1 MKFILNILKK
11 GVEDTIPPIYYR
23 LCGRGL
29 EMPEITKTI
38 NAKIIEITEYG
49 KTVFM
54 EYDCSRLIGL
64 FIYKETDNRILAINN
79 TENGCVYEYFQT
91 LTSAYIWL
99 LGLLSVEAL
108 KVAEQLKEWY

>member
-1 MKFILNILKK
+1 MKFIFNILKK
-11 GVEDTIPPIYYR
+11 GVEDTKLPIYYR

-54 EYDCSRLIGL
+54 EYDCRMIGL
-64 FIYKETDNRILAINN
+64 FIYKEPDNRILAINN
-79 TENGCVYEYFQT
+79 TENGCLYEYFQT
-91 LTSAYIWL
+91 MTSAYIWL
-99 LGLLSVEAL
+99 SGLLSLEVL
-108 KVAEQLKEWY
+108 RVAEQLKEWY